1 MRAGRLLAL
10 KAPQGT
16 DLVTLNRM
24 DTWRSALSAS
34 NVQAPSVELDLMP
47 SQVTDLGSS
56 KAMIASRCPYRL
68 DLRAA
73 PISFS
78 TSAPVRYSRVRPTE
92 EFMMVGGV
100 VLSASNAMGIS
111 IPDLRLR
118 NY

>member
-16 DLVTLNRM
+16 NLVTFKRM
-24 DTWRSALSAS
+24 DTRRSALSAS
-34 NVQAPSVELDLMP
+34 NVQAPSVELDLML

-73 PISFS
+73 AINPS
-78 TSAPVRYSRVRPTE
+78 TSAPVRYARVRATD
-92 EFMMVGGV
+92 EFTMVGDV
-100 VLSASNAMGIS
+100 VPPTSKAMK
-111 IPDLRLR
+111 IPILDLKLR
-118 NY
+118 N